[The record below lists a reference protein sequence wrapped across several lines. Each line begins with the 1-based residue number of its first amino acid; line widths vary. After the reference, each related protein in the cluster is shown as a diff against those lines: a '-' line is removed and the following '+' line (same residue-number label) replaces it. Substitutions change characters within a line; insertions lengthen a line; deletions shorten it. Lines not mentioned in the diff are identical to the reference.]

1 VVGYDASANWTVTF
15 GQAVS
20 DLLVYDRWW
29 RGVACLSLPEKDA
42 GETTWSYTF
51 DAPFSVTS
59 GDDLPITVSSPTLT
73 IPESAWGNGILRF
86 SGPLTKLSLT
96 MDFGQNGS
104 QQDLTFAVV
113 TNDSVPEPW
122 SLQLAGLG
130 GMGIAVMAFL
140 RRKK

>member
-1 VVGYDASANWTVTF
+1 
-15 GQAVS
+15 
-20 DLLVYDRWW
+20 
-29 RGVACLSLPEKDA
+29 
-42 GETTWSYTF
+42 
-51 DAPFSVTS
+51 
-59 GDDLPITVSSPTLT
+59 
-73 IPESAWGNGILRF
+73 
-86 SGPLTKLSLT
+86 